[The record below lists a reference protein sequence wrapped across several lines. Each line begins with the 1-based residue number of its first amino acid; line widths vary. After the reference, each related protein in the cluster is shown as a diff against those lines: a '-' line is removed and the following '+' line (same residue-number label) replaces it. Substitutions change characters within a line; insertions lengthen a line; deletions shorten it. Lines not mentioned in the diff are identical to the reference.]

1 MFSGYFAAIVTPFVD
16 GKVDLKSLE
25 KYINYLVGSGV
36 SGIVVCASTG
46 EALSLSH
53 QEKIDVITTA
63 AKIADG
69 KTRIIAGIVCL
80 STQDCFELM
89 KKTESCVD
97 AFLCVCPY
105 YVRPSQEQIY
115 AHFEKLSSST
125 SNKLILYN
133 NPPRVGTSIAFDTLR
148 RLSELNNIVGIKECG
163 PDLSVFAS
171 WRLQLKEGF
180 SLISGDDATACGAL
194 ALGAEGIIS
203 VSANVIP
210 EVCVTMYQALK
221 RGEMERFS
229 AARDMIAPVHS
240 VMFEAP
246 SPAPVKYVLS
256 RLGYI
261 QNELRLP
268 MSPISEQLKAKIDD
282 VMKKMD
288 LKWQNIVK

>member
-25 KYINYLVGSGV
+25 KYINYLVSSGI
-36 SGIVVCASTG
+36 SGIVVCGSTG
-46 EALSLSH
+46 EALSLSP

-69 KTRIIAGIVCL
+69 KTKMIAGIVG
-80 STQDCFELM
+80 SATQDCFELM
-89 KKTESCVD
+89 KNTENCVD

-105 YVRPSQEQIY
+105 YIKPSQEQLY

-133 NPPRVGTSIAFDTLR
+133 NPSRVGTSIAFDTLK
-148 RLSELNNIVGIKECG
+148 RLSELNNVVGIKECG
-163 PDLSVFAS
+163 SNLSVFAS
-171 WRLQLKEGF
+171 WRLQLKDGF
-180 SLISGDDATACGAL
+180 FLLTGDDGVACGAL
-194 ALGAEGIIS
+194 ALGAAGVIS

-210 EVCVTMYQALK
+210 EMCVTMYQALK
-221 RGEMERFS
+221 KGEMERFS

-240 VMFEAP
+240 VLFEAP
-246 SPAPVKYVLS
+246 SPAPVKYALS

-268 MSPISEQLKAKIDD
+268 LSPISEQLKARIDD

-288 LKWQNIVK
+288 LKWQNIRK